1 MLEYQVTFCETIF
14 WIKVILFVAMLYN
27 SIIGIRVTLIYF
39 ELSVYFCQNIKK
51 WAMCIINLPS
61 AVRYDIGYYLLFI
74 YLPPYGGRMGY
85 VISLT
90 MGENFSNP
98 LRISSK
104 HQINQYLPL
113 FFFFFRI
120 GDKNI
125 TPSRAKKST
134 EKDCIFT

>member
-1 MLEYQVTFCETIF
+1 
-14 WIKVILFVAMLYN
+14 
-27 SIIGIRVTLIYF
+27 
-39 ELSVYFCQNIKK
+39 
-51 WAMCIINLPS
+51 MCIINLPS

-104 HQINQYLPL
+104 HQITQYLPL
-113 FFFFFRI
+113 FFFFRI